1 MKLFIESECFIR
13 ISFISYDMVIT
24 TETGLKNPTIIP
36 QVSFAI
42 DDALQ

>member
-1 MKLFIESECFIR
+1 MRACALFFVKKIKK
-13 ISFISYDMVIT
+13 YDTSVRTLVVSIP
-24 TETGLKNPTIIP
+24 LKNPTIIP